1 MCRGH
6 RSQRGS
12 PPGWGGDQPMSIFV
26 HAHAIAASNSKTK
39 CVDCRQHEATIAD
52 LQAWIE
58 DLRQS
63 RDRWRDLALHV
74 ERAGADAAVTELRT
88 FASVRSSRPI

>member
-1 MCRGH
+1 
-6 RSQRGS
+6 
-12 PPGWGGDQPMSIFV
+12 MSIFV
-26 HAHAIAASNSKTK
+26 HAHVIAAGKPRTK
-39 CVDCRQHEATIAD
+39 CADCRQHEATIAD

-74 ERAGADAAVTELRT
+74 ERAGADAAVAELRT
-88 FASVRSSRPI
+88 FASARSSRPI

>member
-1 MCRGH
+1 
-6 RSQRGS
+6 
-12 PPGWGGDQPMSIFV
+12 MSIFV
-26 HAHAIAASNSKTK
+26 HSHAIAAGKPRTK

-63 RDRWRDLALHV
+63 CDRWRDLALR

-88 FASVRSSRPI
+88 FASARSSRPI

>member
-1 MCRGH
+1 MRQLPAVRGDD
-6 RSQRGS
+6 RRY
-12 PPGWGGDQPMSIFV
+12 
-26 HAHAIAASNSKTK
+26 
-39 CVDCRQHEATIAD
+39 

-74 ERAGADAAVTELRT
+74 ERAGADVAIADLRT
-88 FASVRSSRPI
+88 FASADSSRAA